1 MPVAANKAALSSA
14 GVLTAGRVW
23 PFFTA
28 TPVLTAPNGWAV
40 PADEIRTADIIAAA
54 NVCGAA
60 TVFPMRDAAG
70 VLTNVTLARY
80 RCGIVIDLTGDP
92 RGAMDEIFEAM
103 AGRWGWAGGTWR
115 MRCGTS
121 AAPVFAMDQSW
132 LAQKL
137 GPDGQP
143 EAGSVVRIS
152 NGVSRE
158 NKVNAVSGRCVDADQ
173 RYQVLPF
180 PAVRDAALIAQSLR
194 RLIADGSIAGDPAIL
209 DAQIQPASLDLRL
222 GAVAYR
228 VRASF
233 LVGQG
238 RTVRDRIAEFEMHR
252 VDLTGGAV
260 LEKGCVYVI
269 PLMEH
274 LSLPA
279 GITAVAN
286 AKSSTGRLD
295 LLTRSITDGGTE
307 FDRIPEGYH
316 GPLYAEV
323 CPKSFSVLV
332 RAGQRLNQIRFR
344 SGQSVLT
351 DPELTALNAVEPL
364 VSGEAMISEGLG
376 FSVDLRPASGDLVGY
391 RAKPHTGVIDLDKI
405 GHYPASEFW
414 EEVRSKDGRIILDP
428 GAFYILVSREAVTI
442 PPDYAAEMA
451 PFLAMVGEFRVH
463 YAGFFDPGFGHA
475 AAGGAGSRGV
485 LEVRCHEAPFVL
497 EHGQVVGRLVYEKMA
512 ERPETL
518 YGREIASNYQGQG
531 LKLAKQFR

>member
-1 MPVAANKAALSSA
+1 MTTR
-14 GVLTAGRVW
+14 GVL
-23 PFFTA
+23 
-28 TPVLTAPNGWAV
+28 
-40 PADEIRTADIIAAA
+40 PAQTLRALIETGAIAA
-54 NVCGAA
+54 
-60 TVFPMRDAAG
+60 
-70 VLTNVTLARY
+70 
-80 RCGIVIDLTGDP
+80 
-92 RGAMDEIFEAM
+92 
-103 AGRWGWAGGTWR
+103 
-115 MRCGTS
+115 S
-121 AAPVFAMDQSW
+121 
-132 LAQKL
+132 
-137 GPDGQP
+137 
-143 EAGSVVRIS
+143 
-152 NGVSRE
+152 
-158 NKVNAVSGRCVDADQ
+158 
-173 RYQVLPF
+173 
-180 PAVRDAALIAQSLR
+180 
-194 RLIADGSIAGDPAIL
+194 PAII

-222 GAVAYR
+222 GPVAYR

-233 LVGQG
+233 LAGNG
-238 RTVRDRIAEFEMHR
+238 RKVADRIAEFEMHR
-252 VDLTGGAV
+252 MDLTAGAV

-274 LSLPA
+274 LCLPA

-414 EEVRSKDGRIILDP
+414 EEVRSKEGRIILDP

-531 LKLAKQFR
+531 LKLAKQFKAD